1 MKKYIVFTLMVFI
14 FSATAIIAQDN
25 TLAIQTELQK
35 WQQTYNLDVDQQ
47 AVVKT
52 ILEHKYENLTE
63 LATIKSSEPVVYEE
77 KLLTVEKQTRM
88 AVKSIL
94 TEQQLLIYEKE
105 EIVRVQKIKK
115 HIVEMQAAE
124 PAERK
129 EKLGKAV
136 KEMDY

>member
-1 MKKYIVFTLMVFI
+1 MKKYIVFTLILFLLAV
-14 FSATAIIAQDN
+14 AAIAQEN
-25 TLAIQTELQK
+25 TTAIQTELQK

-47 AVVKT
+47 TVVKT

-63 LATIKSSEPVVYEE
+63 LAAIKNSEPVLYEE

-94 TEQQLLIYEKE
+94 TEQQLLIYERE
-105 EIVRVQKIKK
+105 ETVRVQKIKTR
-115 HIVEMQAAE
+115 VAEMQAE
-124 PAERK
+124 PAEKK
-129 EKLGKAV
+129 EKLSKAV